1 MGLAGAAF
9 QGRPWVENDD
19 EFYTPGADKASWGF
33 WGWNGKAYHGCVLT
47 QYRKS
52 THTVSILR
60 CMVVVMLAACFMKIP
75 LLILRCVHSAGTTSP
90 IAASEDSSGL
100 GPFLES
106 LWTRTRGSFSCLSVP
121 VRGLTG
127 SRANGRQPSRK
138 VFSRVQPL
146 VDGCSQ

>member
-52 THTVSILR
+52 THTVSIYGRRHVGGL
-60 CMVVVMLAACFMKIP
+60 LHETPP